1 MSSSSNST
9 EHNTVEIGNLC
20 MRTFHQR
27 FIYSVKLLSINS
39 EKYIKDI
46 CQKTLIKVN
55 AFARPI
61 KGVTERRT
69 VMNAFFISQ
78 FNYCSLI
85 YMCCSRSLNNKID
98 RLHARCLQIIH
109 CDKLLSFYELL
120 EKDISASIH
129 HQDIRELAIEIFI
142 VFNG

>member
-1 MSSSSNST
+1 M
-9 EHNTVEIGNLC
+9 
-20 MRTFHQR
+20 
-27 FIYSVKLLSINS
+27 
-39 EKYIKDI
+39 
-46 CQKTLIKVN
+46 N

-98 RLHARCLQIIH
+98 RLHARYLQIIH

-142 VFNG
+142 VFNGWSSEVIEEIFQFRDEEPCKLKGNSQFHVAPVDMFFNGTESIKFLKI